1 VLIPSQEW
9 LQLDSL
15 HKQGVVEHQ
24 MVDIPEWGMSLG
36 VDSNLQKVS
45 NQLTLHNTI
54 AICSLSPL
62 PPNIHDTSLSLYYID
77 I

>member
-15 HKQGVVEHQ
+15 HRQGVVENQ

-45 NQLTLHNTI
+45 NQFTLHNTI

-62 PPNIHDTSLSLYYID
+62 PQLIFMTQA
-77 I
+77 